1 MTNHLRPLLRRFAAP
16 LPALIAFAGAGLSA
30 GSAAPAHAAIADSA
44 PYYMC
49 FAYTQDGLL
58 FAGGEFDLDRA
69 SRLIAANCGLPRNVS
84 VVLMKT
90 IMARKNGSTRTFAQ

>member
-1 MTNHLRPLLRRFAAP
+1 MARFAAP
-16 LPALIAFAGAGLSA
+16 LPALIALAGAALTA
-30 GSAAPAHAAIADSA
+30 GSAAPARAAIADNA

-58 FAGGEFDLDRA
+58 FAGGDFDLGRA
-69 SRLIAANCGLPRNVS
+69 SDLIAENCGLPRNVS

-90 IMARKNGSTRTFAQ
+90 IMARKNGNTRTFQP